1 MLTPA
6 ERDILAYVRRN
17 YPDWVTEIDTASDSR
32 AIRYDGVKVQG
43 SNQADSTYELAVRV
57 GALVI
62 KRDRVDRALDRVFI
76 TPEAVDKM
84 RRVHCYGETW
94 IINRHELSTT
104 REILA
109 RALLEEF
116 KHE

>member
-6 ERDILAYVRRN
+6 QREILSYVRRN

-32 AIRYDGVKVQG
+32 AIRYDGVKVQS
-43 SNQADSTYELAVRV
+43 SNTSDSTYELAVKV
-57 GALVI
+57 GTLVV
-62 KRDRVDRALDRVFI
+62 KRDKVDRSLDRVFI
-76 TPEAVDKM
+76 SPEAIEKM

-94 IINRHELSTT
+94 LIDRHELSVT
-104 REILA
+104 RDILS

-116 KHE
+116 KK